1 MQQCNICS
9 SNPTNKLYN
18 YQMFKP
24 DEYVKS
30 ARPSSGFIIEG
41 LDTITQSS
49 VVTDSVTDL
58 NSSRAK
64 HIECSLANKLLCDDL
79 NTQYNDKAAIVAGLE
94 PAYNEAS
101 KNFNT
106 CNNHKNKCAGI
117 MTAIDNI
124 QKNIDDFNS
133 KIEDK
138 RKILSTCDLHKA
150 ECEKKKQDIQIKVT
164 QIENLKNQIN
174 DNKKLYEINKCGT

>member
-1 MQQCNICS
+1 
-9 SNPTNKLYN
+9 
-18 YQMFKP
+18 
-24 DEYVKS
+24 
-30 ARPSSGFIIEG
+30 
-41 LDTITQSS
+41 
-49 VVTDSVTDL
+49 
-58 NSSRAK
+58 
-64 HIECSLANKLLCDDL
+64 
-79 NTQYNDKAAIVAGLE
+79 
-94 PAYNEAS
+94 
-101 KNFNT
+101 
-106 CNNHKNKCAGI
+106 